1 MHRPRAA
8 ERHHG
13 RGFGIAAAL
22 RHMHADGGG
31 HGLVDHGDVGALHIG
46 PLEVAAL
53 PQGHSEGSEEAVV
66 DGAKLTP
73 LADPLGGRLP
83 SRMSAC

>member
-1 MHRPRAA
+1 MHGPRAA

-31 HGLVDHGDVGALHIG
+31 HGLVDHVVHRPGRLQGG
-46 PLEVAAL
+46 AAL
-53 PQGHSEGSEEAVV
+53 RPADIAVEAGGGSRIVERHRAAGENT
-66 DGAKLTP
+66 GF
-73 LADPLGGRLP
+73 R
-83 SRMSAC
+83 